1 MKLFALLSL
10 SLALVLPH
18 SPATKSAQKIVILG
32 DSITVSVSDDIDKAI
47 PNAVVNAMRSRTI
60 ASPVLT
66 DAGLTQLNNLSL
78 LKSQRWIVA
87 LGTNDAWSTSLSL
100 KQVKSDIQRFIK
112 RLLEVVPNKTC
123 VTWILPS
130 ISSPVAADIQKR
142 AAAVRGLLT
151 AAQPAKRCWA
161 FINWDDEVKA
171 NRALVGK
178 DGVHL
183 SADGKKRF
191 LALVKSVVK

>member
-1 MKLFALLSL
+1 MKLFGLLSL

-18 SPATKSAQKIVILG
+18 SPATKSTQKIVILG
-32 DSITVSVSDDIDKAI
+32 DSITVSISGDINKAI

-60 ASPVLT
+60 SSPVLT
-66 DAGLTQLNNLSL
+66 DAGLAQLNNLSL
-78 LKSQRWIVA
+78 LKSQRWVVA

-100 KQVKSDIQRFIK
+100 KQVKADIQRFIR
-112 RLLEVVPNKTC
+112 RLLEVVPSKTC

-130 ISSPVAADIQKR
+130 ISSPVEADIQKR
-142 AAAVRGLLT
+142 ASAVRELIT
-151 AAQPAKRCWA
+151 IARPAKRCWT

-183 SADGKKRF
+183 STDGKKRF

>member
-1 MKLFALLSL
+1 MRLFALASLSL
-10 SLALVLPH
+10 SLVLPH
-18 SPATKSAQKIVILG
+18 SPAANNVQKTVILG
-32 DSITVSVSDDIDKAI
+32 DSIVVSIRDDIAQSI
-47 PNAVVNAMRSRTI
+47 PNTVVNAMRSRTI

-66 DAGLTQLNNLSL
+66 DTGLAQLDILSP
-78 LKSQRWIVA
+78 LKSKQWIIE
-87 LGTNDAWSTSLSL
+87 LGTNDAWSASLSL
-100 KQVKSDIQRFIK
+100 KQIKADIQRFTK
-112 RLLEVVPNKTC
+112 RLLEVVPSKTC

-130 ISSPVAADIQKR
+130 ISSPVTADIQKR
-142 AAAVRGLLT
+142 AASVRELLKKVK
-151 AAQPAKRCWA
+151 PAKRCWN

-183 SADGKKRF
+183 SAAGKKRF

>member
-10 SLALVLPH
+10 SLALALPH

-32 DSITVSVSDDIDKAI
+32 DSITVSINNEITRAI
-47 PNAVVNAMRSRTI
+47 PNTVVNAMRSRTI

-66 DAGLTQLNNLSL
+66 DAGLAQLDNLSL
-78 LKSQRWIVA
+78 LKSPRWIIE
-87 LGTNDAWSTSLSL
+87 LGTNDAWSISLSL
-100 KQVKSDIQRFIK
+100 KQVKTDIQRFIK
-112 RLLEVVPNKTC
+112 RLLEVVPSKTC

-142 AAAVRGLLT
+142 AAAVRELLT
-151 AAQPAKRCWA
+151 DAQPAKRCWA

-183 SADGKKRF
+183 STDGKKRF

>member
-1 MKLFALLSL
+1 MRLFALASLSL
-10 SLALVLPH
+10 SLVFPH
-18 SPATKSAQKIVILG
+18 SPAANNVQKTVILG
-32 DSITVSVSDDIDKAI
+32 DSIVVSIRDDISQSI
-47 PNAVVNAMRSRTI
+47 PNTVVNAMRSRTI

-66 DAGLTQLNNLSL
+66 DAGLAQLNNLSL
-78 LKSQRWIVA
+78 LKSPRWIIE
-87 LGTNDAWSTSLSL
+87 LGTNDAWSISLSL
-100 KQVKSDIQRFIK
+100 KQVKTDIQRFIK
-112 RLLEVVPNKTC
+112 RLLEVVPSKTC

-142 AAAVRGLLT
+142 AAAVRELLT

-183 SADGKKRF
+183 STDGKKRF

>member
-1 MKLFALLSL
+1 MRLFALVSLSL
-10 SLALVLPH
+10 SLVLPH
-18 SPATKSAQKIVILG
+18 SPAVKNVQKTVILG
-32 DSITVSVSDDIDKAI
+32 DSIVVSIRDDITQSI
-47 PNAVVNAMRSRTI
+47 PNTVVSAMRSRTI

-66 DAGLTQLNNLSL
+66 DTGLAQLDILSP
-78 LKSQRWIVA
+78 LKSKQWIIE
-87 LGTNDAWSTSLSL
+87 LGTNDAWSASLSL
-100 KQVKSDIQRFIK
+100 KQIKADIQRFTK
-112 RLLEVVPNKTC
+112 RLLEVVPSKTC

-130 ISSPVAADIQKR
+130 ISSPVTADIQKR
-142 AAAVRGLLT
+142 AASVRELLKKVK
-151 AAQPAKRCWA
+151 PAKRCWN

-183 SADGKKRF
+183 SAAGKKRF

>member
-10 SLALVLPH
+10 SLAIVLPY

-32 DSITVSVSDDIDKAI
+32 DSITVSINDEITRAI
-47 PNAVVNAMRSRTI
+47 PNTVVNAMRSRTI

-66 DAGLTQLNNLSL
+66 DAGLVQLDNLSL
-78 LKSQRWIVA
+78 LKSPRWIIE

-100 KQVKSDIQRFIK
+100 KQVKTDIQRFIK

-123 VTWILPS
+123 VSWILPS

-142 AAAVRGLLT
+142 AAAVRELLT

-183 SADGKKRF
+183 SIDGKKRF